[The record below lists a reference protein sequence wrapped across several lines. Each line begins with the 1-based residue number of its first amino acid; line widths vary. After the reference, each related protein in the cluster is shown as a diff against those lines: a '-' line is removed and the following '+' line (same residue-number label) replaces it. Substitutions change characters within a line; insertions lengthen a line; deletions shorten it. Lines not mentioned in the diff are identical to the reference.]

1 MSGLPLIADMR
12 RTDLDVGFVPT
23 GDISNNRSKLGLA
36 ALFEQSERAP
46 QRVRRRLALVVGHA
60 VCVEFEPQMRRT
72 SLFRVL
78 LQPDHHIRRYRPRDA
93 FDLNVAPLLAA
104 HLVLH
109 VCVGLE

>member
-1 MSGLPLIADMR
+1 MEYQQR
-12 RTDLDVGFVPT
+12 
-23 GDISNNRSKLGLA
+23 RSKRGLA
-36 ALFEQSERAP
+36 AFFEQSERAP
-46 QRVRRRLALVVGHA
+46 QRVRRCLALVVGHA